1 VTARVLV
8 TRLDSLG
15 DVLLAGPAVRA
26 VAARADV
33 VFLCGPRG
41 RAAADLLPGVH
52 AIVEWE
58 APWIDPQP
66 GAVNEP
72 DCRRLVEAVRAVRP
86 TAAAI
91 LGSSHQSPLPLALL
105 LRFAGV
111 GEIAAVSHD
120 YAGALLD
127 HRLRGDPDVH
137 EVVRS
142 LQVVEA
148 LGYPPAGAGGRDG
161 EAGLDLAVRDLG
173 HPPPL
178 PEGWAPGTYVA
189 VHPGA
194 SVPARTLSPDQW
206 RGAVAALGAAGWRVA
221 VTGSAADRELTAH
234 VTNTG
239 SGTRAGGR
247 ASSPGG
253 DSLGGDMVGVVDL
266 AGDTDLAELGAVFAG
281 AAAVATGNT
290 GPMHLAAAVG
300 TPVVAAFP
308 PTVPAERWR
317 PWNVP
322 HVLLGDQAVP
332 CAGCRSHRCP
342 LPRQICTAD
351 VTPGDVA
358 AAVGV
363 LTSSPT
369 TAPMGAVSA

>member
-1 VTARVLV
+1 MTARVLV

-26 VAARADV
+26 VAAGAEV

-66 GAVNEP
+66 AAVNEP
-72 DCRRLVEAVRAVRP
+72 DCRRLVEAVRALRP

-161 EAGLDLAVRDLG
+161 VAGPDLAVRDLG
-173 HPPPL
+173 HRPPL

-221 VTGSAADRELTAH
+221 VTGSPADRELTAH
-234 VTNTG
+234 VANAG
-239 SGTRAGGR
+239 SGARAGGR
-247 ASSPGG
+247 ASRPSG
-253 DSLGGDMVGVVDL
+253 DIASVVDL

-322 HVLLGDQAVP
+322 HVLLGDQSVP

-342 LPRQICTAD
+342 LPRQICIAD

-363 LTSSPT
+363 LTGSPT
-369 TAPMGAVSA
+369 TAPIGAVSA